1 MPLDPRRNPRLVTAL
16 KLLAPGTELRQGVN
30 DIIKGH
36 LGALIV
42 IADAAEIQP
51 LVSGGI
57 ALDIPFSAQM
67 LYELAKMDGAIVL
80 DAELS
85 HIVRANAHLMPDASV
100 QTSETGT
107 RHRTAERVSRQTGAI
122 VVAISQERDTVNLYT
137 GGARYE
143 LDSIGDV
150 LAKATQG
157 LRSLQNHRAQLDR
170 GGDELTMQELRGDVT
185 LDDVTKVVQRAEMAA
200 RMIGEI
206 ERNIVELGRDG
217 RLVGML
223 LGELADGVLEERLA
237 TIRDYRNAT
246 TTASDDEVL
255 ERMAGLAYS
264 QLIGVQ
270 AVAETLGY
278 GSADGGSDAL
288 RPRGYRALAHVGAVT
303 DAEAQLIVA
312 AFPSFDAMMRAT
324 MRELA
329 AVDGLPA
336 ERAAEVQQGLRRLHD
351 RVLRAAK

>member
-16 KLLAPGTELRQGVN
+16 RLIAPGTELRQAIN

-42 IADAAEIQP
+42 IADRETIDP

-57 ALDIPFSAQM
+57 ELNMPFSPQM
-67 LYELAKMDGAIVL
+67 LYELAKMDGAMIVNADL
-80 DAELS
+80 TEIL
-85 HIVRANAHLMPDASV
+85 RANVHLMPDASV

-122 VVAISQERDTVNLYT
+122 VVSISQERDTVNLYT
-137 GGARYE
+137 GGARYQ

-170 GGDELTMQELRGDVT
+170 GADDLTMQELRGDVT
-185 LDDVTKVVQRAEMAA
+185 VGDVLTVLQRAEMAA

-206 ERNIVELGRDG
+206 ERNVVELGQDG

-223 LGELADGVLEERLA
+223 LGELSEGVLEERLA
-237 TIRDYRNAT
+237 TVRDYRNADAT
-246 TTASDDEVL
+246 DGDEDVL
-255 ERMAGLAYS
+255 EEIGRLTYS
-264 QLIGVQ
+264 DLVGVN
-270 AVAETLGY
+270 ALGRALGY
-278 GSADGGSDAL
+278 GDTYGLSDPL
-288 RPRGYRALAHVGAVT
+288 RPRGYRALAHIGGLT
-303 DAEAQLIVA
+303 DGEAEGIVA
-312 AFPSFDAMMRAT
+312 AFPTFDALMRAT
-324 MRELA
+324 LRELA
-329 AVDGLPA
+329 EVDGVSA
-336 ERAAEVQQGLRRLHD
+336 ERATDVQQGLRRLHD
-351 RVLRAAK
+351 RVLRNAR